1 MLVSIKATVR
11 DAFWRNEPNCD
22 LGEEATMIA
31 ASKPN
36 CIAAHIPFF
45 ICGGDDNSQQESE
58 RAKSV
63 WSNSN
68 EAQSV

>member
-1 MLVSIKATVR
+1 MVV
-11 DAFWRNEPNCD
+11 
-22 LGEEATMIA
+22 

-36 CIAAHIPFF
+36 CIAAHTPFF
-45 ICGGDDNSQQESE
+45 ICGGDDNSQQRSE

-68 EAQSV
+68 ETQRV